1 MYSVR
6 VILTFG
12 FMRMVVMRKKV
23 RIISEETFGIR
34 YLLTTPARNIEIM
47 RFWNT
52 KELSFWPFSYTGFN
66 KTCVYP
72 VLFTLS
78 PWSTSC
84 TKS

>member
-34 YLLTTPARNIEIM
+34 Y
-47 RFWNT
+47 FWENT
-52 KELSFWPFSYTGFN
+52 K
-66 KTCVYP
+66 
-72 VLFTLS
+72 
-78 PWSTSC
+78 
-84 TKS
+84 